1 MEKIKNT
8 IWIIPIE
15 PIDQRYT
22 AQWYENIPKLLKSYN
37 EMNVVTIDGNF
48 TETSTTPGAFLD
60 FGKTNEYKASQI
72 VKDQIDCMG
81 CLSQCLFSNWSQGET
96 GTTGKK
102 ADPRSFCIQKTL
114 QKISHGFSN
123 LENEKATV
131 AKLIKERFPKWGDDA
146 VNKHTENRLKK
157 ISEISIKKV
166 SMLGLVSR
174 RDAEKLINAKKI
186 RINGEFAR
194 VGQKIFINDVLLFEN
209 KKYVITNKLINTK
222 IQLLAY
228 HKRYGEIVTK
238 KTIQTNNTVF
248 ENLPKSDSK
257 WINIGRLDV
266 NSTGLLLFTNSGDL
280 AHKLMHPSSR
290 IIRIYNVCI
299 NGIMDKSDISKS
311 LSGLDIGN
319 GEVGKLHTIKYKERD
334 NIYEVSL
341 MTGKNREIRRI
352 FNTLGFRVTILHRI
366 KYGDISLDAL
376 KPGKTRYIKSD
387 TSNLFFY

>member
-1 MEKIKNT
+1 M
-8 IWIIPIE
+8 
-15 PIDQRYT
+15 
-22 AQWYENIPKLLKSYN
+22 
-37 EMNVVTIDGNF
+37 
-48 TETSTTPGAFLD
+48 
-60 FGKTNEYKASQI
+60 
-72 VKDQIDCMG
+72 
-81 CLSQCLFSNWSQGET
+81 
-96 GTTGKK
+96 
-102 ADPRSFCIQKTL
+102 
-114 QKISHGFSN
+114 
-123 LENEKATV
+123 
-131 AKLIKERFPKWGDDA
+131 
-146 VNKHTENRLKK
+146 
-157 ISEISIKKV
+157 

-266 NSTGLLLFTNSGDL
+266 NSTGLLLFTNCGDL

>member
-1 MEKIKNT
+1 MH
-8 IWIIPIE
+8 
-15 PIDQRYT
+15 R
-22 AQWYENIPKLLKSYN
+22 
-37 EMNVVTIDGNF
+37 
-48 TETSTTPGAFLD
+48 
-60 FGKTNEYKASQI
+60 
-72 VKDQIDCMG
+72 
-81 CLSQCLFSNWSQGET
+81 
-96 GTTGKK
+96 
-102 ADPRSFCIQKTL
+102 IQK
-114 QKISHGFSN
+114 IM
-123 LENEKATV
+123 
-131 AKLIKERFPKWGDDA
+131 
-146 VNKHTENRLKK
+146 
-157 ISEISIKKV
+157 

-186 RINGEFAR
+186 RINGKFATI
-194 VGQKIFINDVLLFEN
+194 GQKIFINDVLLFKN

-222 IQLLAY
+222 IHLLAY
-228 HKRYGEIVTK
+228 HKRYGEFVTK

-248 ENLPKSDSK
+248 ENLPKSDTK

-319 GEVGKLHTIKYKERD
+319 GEVGKFHTIKYKERD

-352 FNTLGFRVTILHRI
+352 FNTLGFRVKMLHRI
-366 KYGDISLDAL
+366 KYGDVSLNDL
-376 KPGKTRYIKSD
+376 KP
-387 TSNLFFY
+387 

>member
-1 MEKIKNT
+1 MH
-8 IWIIPIE
+8 
-15 PIDQRYT
+15 R
-22 AQWYENIPKLLKSYN
+22 
-37 EMNVVTIDGNF
+37 
-48 TETSTTPGAFLD
+48 
-60 FGKTNEYKASQI
+60 
-72 VKDQIDCMG
+72 
-81 CLSQCLFSNWSQGET
+81 
-96 GTTGKK
+96 
-102 ADPRSFCIQKTL
+102 IQK
-114 QKISHGFSN
+114 IM
-123 LENEKATV
+123 
-131 AKLIKERFPKWGDDA
+131 
-146 VNKHTENRLKK
+146 
-157 ISEISIKKV
+157 

-186 RINGEFAR
+186 RINGEFATI
-194 VGQKIFINDVLLFEN
+194 GQKIFINDVLLFEN

-319 GEVGKLHTIKYKERD
+319 GEVGKLHTIRYKERD

-366 KYGDISLDAL
+366 KYGDVSLDAL

-387 TSNLFFY
+387 SSNLFFY

>member
-1 MEKIKNT
+1 M
-8 IWIIPIE
+8 
-15 PIDQRYT
+15 
-22 AQWYENIPKLLKSYN
+22 
-37 EMNVVTIDGNF
+37 
-48 TETSTTPGAFLD
+48 
-60 FGKTNEYKASQI
+60 
-72 VKDQIDCMG
+72 
-81 CLSQCLFSNWSQGET
+81 
-96 GTTGKK
+96 
-102 ADPRSFCIQKTL
+102 
-114 QKISHGFSN
+114 
-123 LENEKATV
+123 
-131 AKLIKERFPKWGDDA
+131 
-146 VNKHTENRLKK
+146 
-157 ISEISIKKV
+157 

-174 RDAEKLINAKKI
+174 RDAEKLIDAKKI
-186 RINGEFAR
+186 RINGKFAT
-194 VGQKIFINDVLLFEN
+194 VGQKIFINDIIVYEN

-238 KTIQTNNTVF
+238 KTIQNNNTVF

-266 NSTGLLLFTNSGDL
+266 NSTGLLLFTNNGDL

-366 KYGDISLDAL
+366 KYGDVSLDAL